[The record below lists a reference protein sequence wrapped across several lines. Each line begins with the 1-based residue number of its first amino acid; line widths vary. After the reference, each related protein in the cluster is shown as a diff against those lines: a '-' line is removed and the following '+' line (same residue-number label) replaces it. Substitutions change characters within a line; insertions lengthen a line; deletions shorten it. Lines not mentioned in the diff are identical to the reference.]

1 MEIDVDWNEDH
12 RDSLLDGSYHR
23 KCARIFLKMY
33 LGRIDMNPIC
43 IVDDQ
48 PYICSTISHILED
61 EGYQV
66 VVFPDAETFWL
77 SLDTMKP
84 SLVMLDIWLPGLDG
98 LQLLKRLQERF
109 PALPIIMMSGHA
121 GIETAVAAIKAGA
134 HDFMEKPL
142 HLDVLLDKVK
152 SAIKL
157 QPSRKDSTLPSD
169 MELEVASADLLM
181 FPGMVEVIDSPEPQR
196 TLRENVV
203 LNGVG
208 LLSGRKTGIILSPLG
223 INAGIVFQ
231 TLDGQTIRGHV
242 TSLENFS
249 QTVSSKTFSANS
261 TTLDNGRQ
269 QIRTVEHLMASF
281 SIYGIT
287 NVLIKVDDEVPN
299 IDGSAKDFCDL
310 IAQAGIVEQPAF
322 TKLAVI
328 RKKIGVGEYGTN
340 EKHLYAEPFDGF
352 EIIMRVNYPSP
363 IGEQIFTFNP
373 EQGSFAEEIAPARS
387 FNTFENIEMAQRLGK
402 VGSGYLNSHII
413 MYGGKV
419 INTELRY
426 PDEFVRHKI
435 LDLIGDLYLLGFPIK
450 GRITANMTS
459 HGYNQALVERLHQ
472 AIQSNSGVRR

>member
-1 MEIDVDWNEDH
+1 M
-12 RDSLLDGSYHR
+12 
-23 KCARIFLKMY
+23 K
-33 LGRIDMNPIC
+33 PIC

-48 PYICSTISHILED
+48 PYICSTVSNILKD
-61 EGYQV
+61 EGYQAM
-66 VVFPDAETFWL
+66 VFADAESFWQR
-77 SLDTMKP
+77 LDTLEP
-84 SLVMLDIWLPGLDG
+84 SLVMLDIWLPGQDG
-98 LQLLKRLQERF
+98 LQLLKRLQGRF

-134 HDFMEKPL
+134 YDFMEKPL

-152 SAIKL
+152 SAIKHR
-157 QPSRKDSTLPSD
+157 PSRSNATLPSD
-169 MELEVASADLLM
+169 MELEIVSTDLLM
-181 FPGMVEVIDSPEPQR
+181 PPGMVEVVDSPEPQR

-223 INAGIVFQ
+223 VGEGIVFQ
-231 TLDGQTIRGHV
+231 TLDGQTIPGHI

-261 TTLDNGRQ
+261 TTLANGRQ
-269 QIRTVEHLMASF
+269 QVRTVEHLMAIF
-281 SIYGIT
+281 SMYGIT

-310 IAQAGIVEQPAF
+310 IEQAGIEEQPAS
-322 TKLAVI
+322 TRVAVI
-328 RKKIGVGEYGTN
+328 RQKIGVGSDERH

-352 EIIMRVNYPSP
+352 EIVMRVDYPSP

-373 EQGSFAEEIAPARS
+373 EKGSFSKEIAPARS

-402 VGSGYLNSHII
+402 VGGGYLNSHII
-413 MYGGKV
+413 MYEGKV

-435 LDLIGDLYLLGFPIK
+435 LDLLGDLYLLGFAIR

-472 AIQSNSGVRR
+472 AIQSSSRYEDSKNSAP